1 LVADVLERQLRKIR
15 KAKSSRHAMTAPA
28 LNDTRRSETAASDR
42 LRGLPSFARLPLTP
56 VLALAPAIAR

>member
-1 LVADVLERQLRKIR
+1 MAVVGAPADI
-15 KAKSSRHAMTAPA
+15 SAPA